1 MSTHKFSALLAI
13 LLALQGVVPA
23 VAAGTC
29 SVSALDTVAGLG
41 SQVTISNCGT
51 SATVSVLVHGPAGSA
66 HSEQRTLDQSG
77 NATVLIPSK
86 NTQTVGLYQVI
97 AAGQNASFT
106 VIADRAD
113 DAHSMLSASPSSV
126 NAGTASP
133 VTVTA
138 ILRDRYD
145 NPVAGRPMALL
156 SNRISD
162 DVTARSAQT
171 DGDGRFLWTIR
182 AMEAGQMTLIPYD
195 IMSGRQLKLRADVRV
210 TSGNSF
216 GISAALAQGGDET
229 TDFNAA
235 IIDGFELSLP
245 QGATS
250 VKANELFTMTIR
262 AMQDG
267 SVVRSYIGTL
277 VVESEDPDAEL
288 PKKGE
293 DPLSPE
299 TGRVDMRSVDQGQRS
314 VPLSFLLKRSGPQV
328 IRVHDKLDPSLKGE
342 ITVNV
347 LRGDGS
353 GDENIVI
360 LDPKDRSAV
369 KGHTVMLQGRAPS
382 LVNLKVK
389 GGVVEVNGESD
400 EEGVFRISV
409 DLNPND
415 KEATLFVTSE
425 NGTYESLP
433 LHIMVDTE
441 APVIGTI
448 TFDPAEG
455 STGKPAT
462 ITVKSEPGLSS
473 VTATLKDAVTTLTET
488 GSSYIGV
495 ITAPTEPGI
504 FDVTVKATDSVGN
517 ETTMLTKWTVKP
529 GEVPVVTGVTA
540 EAQALSVLL
549 KWKAVEDVDVG
560 EYRVYIANQKDP
572 ANFLY
577 SVPTKQPV
585 TSAVIRDLPLGE
597 VYLFSL
603 TAVNTEGQESVE
615 KSKPVAASPIGI
627 RFTATSGQSS
637 LMLEWSTIPSMP
649 LDHYVLEYGTEP
661 GNYPEKRSINGQAAS
676 TVLKDL
682 INGVSYEL
690 KLTPVAVTGK
700 ILSEYAAVTRGTPG
714 GTGFVAGTDDPVPD
728 GVLDPLHSGASLN
741 PPVQHIPSTTGSG
754 IPSMVLGF
762 MLVAAVAAGL
772 LWRSHRK
779 QQLMTQEF
787 LRLMQERYQR

>member
-299 TGRVDMRSVDQGQRS
+299 TGR
-314 VPLSFLLKRSGPQV
+314 
-328 IRVHDKLDPSLKGE
+328 E
-342 ITVNV
+342 I
-347 LRGDGS
+347 
-353 GDENIVI
+353 
-360 LDPKDRSAV
+360 
-369 KGHTVMLQGRAPS
+369 GRAH
-382 LVNLKVK
+382 V
-389 GGVVEVNGESD
+389 
-400 EEGVFRISV
+400 
-409 DLNPND
+409 
-415 KEATLFVTSE
+415 
-425 NGTYESLP
+425 
-433 LHIMVDTE
+433 
-441 APVIGTI
+441 
-448 TFDPAEG
+448 
-455 STGKPAT
+455 
-462 ITVKSEPGLSS
+462 
-473 VTATLKDAVTTLTET
+473 
-488 GSSYIGV
+488 
-495 ITAPTEPGI
+495 
-504 FDVTVKATDSVGN
+504 
-517 ETTMLTKWTVKP
+517 
-529 GEVPVVTGVTA
+529 
-540 EAQALSVLL
+540 
-549 KWKAVEDVDVG
+549 
-560 EYRVYIANQKDP
+560 
-572 ANFLY
+572 
-577 SVPTKQPV
+577 
-585 TSAVIRDLPLGE
+585 
-597 VYLFSL
+597 
-603 TAVNTEGQESVE
+603 
-615 KSKPVAASPIGI
+615 
-627 RFTATSGQSS
+627 
-637 LMLEWSTIPSMP
+637 
-649 LDHYVLEYGTEP
+649 
-661 GNYPEKRSINGQAAS
+661 
-676 TVLKDL
+676 
-682 INGVSYEL
+682 
-690 KLTPVAVTGK
+690 
-700 ILSEYAAVTRGTPG
+700 
-714 GTGFVAGTDDPVPD
+714 
-728 GVLDPLHSGASLN
+728 
-741 PPVQHIPSTTGSG
+741 
-754 IPSMVLGF
+754 
-762 MLVAAVAAGL
+762 
-772 LWRSHRK
+772 
-779 QQLMTQEF
+779 
-787 LRLMQERYQR
+787 